1 MQKKANAWGMMTLHA
16 EDKEK
21 VTAIFGCLKKH
32 LMQRGSRDYS
42 FAFVEDTH
50 FFEEEKGYTLISY
63 FEGTGR
69 TILYSCLEKLGKC
82 CTHDSAVITE
92 GWEAKFEFTEESREY
107 DLLCRETV
115 YFCHRKGENVENIQ
129 PVETVKQSFS
139 RNAYTLS
146 HFTDYTEKDIARA
159 LDLGGK
165 YRNSENYEEYR
176 KQCLRKA
183 AASYRT
189 MNNTK
194 LTVAETEKKLVK
206 MFPFLQKEEEDA

>member
-32 LMQRGSRDYS
+32 LMQSGSKDYT

-63 FEGTGR
+63 FEGTGK
-69 TILYSCLEKLGKC
+69 TILYSCLEKLGRC
-82 CTHDSAVITE
+82 CTYDSAANTE
-92 GWEAKFEFTEESREY
+92 EWEAKFEFTEESREY

-115 YFCHRKGENVENIQ
+115 YFCHRSGVDIEKLDPI
-129 PVETVKQSFS
+129 ETVQQSFS

-146 HFTDYTEKDIARA
+146 HFTDYTVKDIARA
-159 LDLGGK
+159 LCLGERYK
-165 YRNSENYEEYR
+165 NSENYEEYR
-176 KQCLRKA
+176 EQCLQKA

-194 LTVAETEKKLVK
+194 LTVAETEKKLIK
-206 MFPFLQKEEEDA
+206 MFPFLQKEDA

>member
-1 MQKKANAWGMMTLHA
+1 MQKKKTNAWGMMTLHA

-32 LMQRGSRDYS
+32 LMQSGSKDYT

-63 FEGTGR
+63 FEGTGK
-69 TILYSCLEKLGKC
+69 TILYSCLEKLGRC
-82 CTHDSAVITE
+82 CAHDSAANTE
-92 GWEAKFEFTEESREY
+92 EWEAKFEFTEESKEY
-107 DLLCRETV
+107 DFLCRETV
-115 YFCHRKGENVENIQ
+115 YFNHRKGEGIENIQ

-146 HFTDYTEKDIARA
+146 HFTDYSGKDIARA
-159 LDLGGK
+159 LGLGKK
-165 YRNSENYEEYR
+165 YENSENYEEYR
-176 KQCLRKA
+176 EHCLQKA

-194 LTVAETEKKLVK
+194 LTVAETEKKLIK
-206 MFPFLQKEEEDA
+206 MFPFLQKEDA

>member
-21 VTAIFGCLKKH
+21 VTAIFECLKKH
-32 LMQRGSRDYS
+32 LMQSGSKDYD

-50 FFEEEKGYTLISY
+50 FFEEANGYTLISY
-63 FEGTGR
+63 FEGTGK
-69 TILYSCLEKLGKC
+69 TILHSHLEKLGKC
-82 CTHDSAVITE
+82 CTHDSAVNAE
-92 GWEAKFEFTEESREY
+92 EWEAKFEFTEESKEY
-107 DLLCRETV
+107 DLLNRETV
-115 YFCHRKGENVENIQ
+115 YFCYRKGEDVENVQ

-146 HFTDYTEKDIARA
+146 HFTDYTVKDIARA
-159 LDLGGK
+159 LGLGEK
-165 YRNSENYEEYR
+165 YRKSENYEEYR

-183 AASYRT
+183 VASYRV

-194 LTVAETEKKLVK
+194 LTVEETERKLIK
-206 MFPFLQKEEEDA
+206 MFPFLQKKEEDL